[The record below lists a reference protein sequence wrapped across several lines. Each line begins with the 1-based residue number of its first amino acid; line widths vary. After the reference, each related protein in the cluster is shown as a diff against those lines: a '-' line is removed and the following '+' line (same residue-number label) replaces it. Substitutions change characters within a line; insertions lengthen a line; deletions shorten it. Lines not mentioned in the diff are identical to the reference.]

1 MELSIWRTKAFCPPQ
16 VRPHLWHRSLCLVE
30 LKSPEGWKKGPL
42 RANRP
47 CPHQFPKTS
56 FLPCNTS
63 LNHVSRVPLLHP
75 TPCRAAGQLSDLL
88 LGTQSWALE
97 ELLAPLKA
105 SAALESPNAEWPHLY
120 LTQQGTSNQKSMS
133 CPQGQE
139 KDWRRSPAAKVFNV
153 PLSMSLPVGTD
164 PSKVGMAPKA
174 SRGDGGQPA
183 TAWELILSPRK
194 QSRVTRP
201 VKPLP
206 GSAAWCCT
214 ALWA

>member
-1 MELSIWRTKAFCPPQ
+1 MTTSHLLNWRRRDCFGWVGSISLWFALSHPLTFFQPVELSIWRTKAFCPPQ

-105 SAALESPNAEWPHLY
+105 SAALESPNAERPHLY
-120 LTQQGTSNQKSMS
+120 LHTARHFQPEINVLSTGTRKGLEEEPCCKS
-133 CPQGQE
+133 
-139 KDWRRSPAAKVFNV
+139 
-153 PLSMSLPVGTD
+153 SMCL
-164 PSKVGMAPKA
+164 
-174 SRGDGGQPA
+174 
-183 TAWELILSPRK
+183 
-194 QSRVTRP
+194 
-201 VKPLP
+201 
-206 GSAAWCCT
+206 
-214 ALWA
+214 